1 MEVHAESKFIRI
13 TPRKMRLLVDAIK
26 TLSPVVALENLENI
40 NKSGS
45 KILIKVITSAM
56 ANAVNNNKLE
66 KDKLKFKRFD
76 ISEGVRIKRFR
87 PVSRGMAHGYKHR
100 TTHVRVVLEG

>member
-26 TLSPVVALENLENI
+26 TLSPVVALQNLENI